1 MTQVEM
7 KEKIEALAKDEAFAA
22 KVKACETVEALAAL
36 YNAEGI
42 AVEAADLAKAME
54 AMENGNQD
62 DELNED
68 SLDNVSG
75 GCGGA
80 FLAWAI
86 IYSVVVITGS
96 VQYAKSRR

>member
-36 YNAEGI
+36 YNAEEI
-42 AVEAADLAKAME
+42 EVEAADLAKAME

-62 DELNED
+62 DELSEEN
-68 SLDNVSG
+68 LDNVAG
-75 GCGGA
+75 GFVTGGM
-80 FLAWAI
+80 FLAGCI
-86 IYSVVVITGS
+86 IYSIGLIGGAVLL
-96 VQYAKSRR
+96 R